1 MWRAF
6 VDAFKIP
13 DLRQKILFTLAV
25 LAIYRLGAAIPTP
38 GVDASSLTNN
48 LNQGNLGGV
57 LGVLGL
63 VSGGNL
69 EQFSIFALGVLPYIT
84 ASIIMQIM
92 TTAIPALE
100 KMQKEGPEGAKR
112 IQQYTRIAAIGL
124 AAMQAFF
131 FANLLQSQGTFVR
144 IGWNPAIFM
153 LVLVITQMAGCAF
166 TMWLGEQITERGIGN
181 GISMIIFAG
190 IVHRFPIEFG
200 QTFRLLGTQFDLL
213 APCAV
218 RTKNLSP
225 CGCGCFECGKRQF
238 YSLENQHCWRDSC
251 DFCSKHFATDA
262 TDSPE
267 LPASHMGTASGRFS
281 ELPLGNRF
289 GN

>member
-13 DLRQKILFTLAV
+13 DLRYKILFTLAV

-38 GVDASSLTNN
+38 GVDASSLSNN

-92 TTAIPALE
+92 TTAVPALE
-100 KMQKEGPEGAKR
+100 KMQKEGPEGSKR
-112 IQQYTRIAAIGL
+112 IQQYTRVAAIGL
-124 AAMQAFF
+124 AAIQAFF
-131 FANLLQSQGTFVR
+131 FANLLQSQGTFLR

-153 LVLVITQMAGCAF
+153 LVLVLTQMAGCAL
-166 TMWLGEQITERGIGN
+166 TMWLGEQIT
-181 GISMIIFAG
+181 
-190 IVHRFPIEFG
+190 
-200 QTFRLLGTQFDLL
+200 
-213 APCAV
+213 
-218 RTKNLSP
+218 
-225 CGCGCFECGKRQF
+225 
-238 YSLENQHCWRDSC
+238 
-251 DFCSKHFATDA
+251 
-262 TDSPE
+262 
-267 LPASHMGTASGRFS
+267 
-281 ELPLGNRF
+281 
-289 GN
+289 